1 MNEAVRKFDVFDT
14 VLSKEVWETKYRYKG
29 GVNPPDNSITNT
41 FQRVVSD
48 LFPQGPIEQMRQVVG
63 MMEDGVLVPAGR
75 ILSGAGTGNRVT
87 MMNCYVMKKMD
98 DSLEDIMQTLSET
111 SLTMQQGGGTG
122 TDFSTLRPYKA
133 LLKRTGSSSSGPMPF
148 MDMWDAM
155 CKTIMSAGHRRGAMM
170 ATMSIDHPNI
180 IDFITAKHAKDRL
193 RNFNVSVL
201 VSDAF
206 MQCLKEKKVWS
217 LVHQSVHADWS
228 PEECKERERTR
239 PWTNGKVG
247 YDVVYEWDRMPAE
260 ALWQMIMK
268 SSYEYS
274 EPGVIFIDRING
286 LNNLR
291 HVEEIRCTN
300 PCLAEGTL
308 VSTPK
313 GLRPVEDIKS
323 GDLITTIKGAKV
335 VTSVERHEQIP
346 IHKVVLKSGQI
357 IRATGAHIFHVWDPT
372 KEIRQRTRS
381 PTWAKQYAQ
390 WQADGQAWSA
400 DKRLDQLK
408 CGDVVRLAPGQPP
421 TNLIPSPFQ
430 GNQYDYGFLMGII
443 IGDGSYTE
451 TTAQIKI
458 AVGSKEP
465 EWIEVLRTVL
475 RRMGETASL
484 KLDENL
490 NRGSSAVIQLS
501 QAFTEIIRTTPLIK
515 AKSYDKS
522 IPLEFLNSNEDFL
535 WGMFDGLIST
545 DGVVNKHSLGGIVKL
560 TTSSPNL
567 ARDFQRLS
575 HLLGMNARTYRSART
590 GKEVTIAGN
599 KVICKR
605 DMYEVCLTGEHFHKI
620 NQSITLSH
628 PRKSAT
634 LKAHAKTFSP
644 QGDRYKTSIVSVEP
658 DGVANVYDLYEKE
671 TDTWIAEGVVSR
683 GCGEQP
689 LPPYGAC
696 DLGHINLARLIV
708 KPYTSTAVMDYSQ
721 LSIAVEY
728 MVDMLDS
735 VIDTT
740 LYPLKE
746 QEDEMK
752 FKRRIGLGVTGLAD
766 ALSMMGLRYGSSQ
779 AVSWTEMI
787 MKRIA
792 ESAYMRS
799 VVLAKEKGPAPAW
812 DKETFNRTFL
822 ESLDHPTLTHSINQY
837 GLRNCVLLTVAPT
850 GTTSAFYGNVS
861 SGCEPTF
868 SHRYTRKVRQ
878 PDDTYKEFTEYSYT
892 VRFFA
897 HCRNLTLEAAYAI
910 VKDDPGN
917 FPTVDDLSVEDHVN
931 MQAAVQKYVDASVS
945 KTVNCPKDITF
956 EKFQDV
962 YLMAWN
968 KGCKGCTTYRESDV
982 RGSILVSASNLP
994 PEKTTSPELPANHAA
1009 GPRSSAAAL
1018 VVEQASK
1025 ARPKALEGRTYK
1037 IKWPQ
1042 LAAATYVTI
1051 NHNDLGEPQE
1061 VFISSKNSQYTEW
1074 ATALSVMISKLLKVT
1089 KDPIMV
1095 SSELKQI
1102 NLSLN
1107 PAWSDGVFYGSI
1119 IAQIGAHLQEHAE
1132 EFSDM
1137 AEMAH
1142 FTHPEQFI
1150 INAIVEKNHSDEMA
1164 TVIGHSAQCTA
1175 CGSRNVSMK
1184 EGCATCN
1191 DCGQSNCN

>member
-1 MNEAVRKFDVFDT
+1 MNDAVRKFDVFDT
-14 VLSKEVWETKYRYKG
+14 VLSKEVWETKYRFQGNDKKSKDDG
-29 GVNPPDNSITNT
+29 IRETM
-41 FQRVVSD
+41 QRVAYTLLPDVR
-48 LFPQGPIEQMRQVVG
+48 GEQSIQVVD
-63 MMEDGVLVPAGR
+63 MMCDGVLVPAGR

-98 DSLEDIMQTLSET
+98 DSLTDIMQTLSES
-111 SLTMQQGGGTG
+111 SLTMQQGGGIG
-122 TDFSTLRPYKA
+122 TDFSTLRPHKA
-133 LLKRTGSSSSGPMPF
+133 RLKRTGSSSSGPMPF

-180 IDFITAKHAKDRL
+180 VDFITAKHTKDRL
-193 RNFNVSVL
+193 KNFNVSVL

-206 MQCLKEKKVWS
+206 MQCLKEGGHWP
-217 LVHQSVHADWS
+217 LVHPSSHVDWTD
-228 PEECKERERTR
+228 EERANKKFQR
-239 PWTNGKVG
+239 PLTNGKEG
-247 YDVVYEWDRMPAE
+247 YEIVYQWDLIPARE
-260 ALWQMIMK
+260 LWNLIMK

-274 EPGVIFIDRING
+274 EPGVIFIDRINN

-291 HVEEIRCTN
+291 NVETIRCTN
-300 PCLAEGTL
+300 P
-308 VSTPK
+308 
-313 GLRPVEDIKS
+313 
-323 GDLITTIKGAKV
+323 
-335 VTSVERHEQIP
+335 
-346 IHKVVLKSGQI
+346 
-357 IRATGAHIFHVWDPT
+357 
-372 KEIRQRTRS
+372 
-381 PTWAKQYAQ
+381 
-390 WQADGQAWSA
+390 
-400 DKRLDQLK
+400 
-408 CGDVVRLAPGQPP
+408 
-421 TNLIPSPFQ
+421 
-430 GNQYDYGFLMGII
+430 
-443 IGDGSYTE
+443 
-451 TTAQIKI
+451 
-458 AVGSKEP
+458 
-465 EWIEVLRTVL
+465 
-475 RRMGETASL
+475 
-484 KLDENL
+484 
-490 NRGSSAVIQLS
+490 
-501 QAFTEIIRTTPLIK
+501 
-515 AKSYDKS
+515 
-522 IPLEFLNSNEDFL
+522 
-535 WGMFDGLIST
+535 
-545 DGVVNKHSLGGIVKL
+545 
-560 TTSSPNL
+560 
-567 ARDFQRLS
+567 
-575 HLLGMNARTYRSART
+575 
-590 GKEVTIAGN
+590 
-599 KVICKR
+599 
-605 DMYEVCLTGEHFHKI
+605 
-620 NQSITLSH
+620 
-628 PRKSAT
+628 
-634 LKAHAKTFSP
+634 
-644 QGDRYKTSIVSVEP
+644 
-658 DGVANVYDLYEKE
+658 
-671 TDTWIAEGVVSR
+671 
-683 GCGEQP
+683 CGEQP

-696 DLGHINLARLIV
+696 DLGHINLARLID
-708 KPYTSTAVMDYSQ
+708 KPYTPNANIDWGNLGV
-721 LSIAVEY
+721 AVEY

-752 FKRRIGLGVTGLAD
+752 FKRRIGLGITGLAD
-766 ALSMMGLRYGSSQ
+766 SLSMMGFRYGDEQ
-779 AVSWTEMI
+779 AVKWTEMV
-787 MKRIA
+787 MRRIA
-792 ESAYMRS
+792 IHAYRRS
-799 VVLAKEKGPAPAW
+799 SLLARDKGPAPAFNA
-812 DKETFNRTFL
+812 ETFNWTFL
-822 ESLDHPTLTHSINQY
+822 ESLEDDVLTREVNKF

-878 PDDTYKEFTEYSYT
+878 PDDSYKEFTEYSYS
-892 VRFFA
+892 VRFWA
-897 HCRNLTLEAAYAI
+897 HIHDKPLEIAYEYLTLNFAQI
-910 VKDDPGN
+910 
-917 FPTVDDLSVEDHVN
+917 FPTVNDLTVEDHIN

-968 KGCKGCTTYRESDV
+968 KGCKGCTTYRESEV
-982 RGSILVSASNLP
+982 RGSILVSATKPDAEQPVKAGDVLDIKVVSAAEPTSLGLP
-994 PEKTTSPELPANHAA
+994 PDQRA

-1018 VVEQASK
+1018 AVELASK

-1095 SSELKQI
+1095 AQELKQI

-1137 AEMAH
+1137 SEMANY
-1142 FTHPEQFI
+1142 THPEQFI
-1150 INAIVEKNHSDEMA
+1150 INAIVEKNASFEIG
-1164 TVIGHSAQCTA
+1164 TFVGHSAQCTA